1 MSTRVYVPPSFKAER
16 VQLRA
21 EGRPGPL
28 PAEALAAEL
37 SALPG
42 WRLTARQD
50 ALYRLFHFPAVGSAQ
65 LFARLV
71 LALGDELGHP
81 PALRVRGPRVTCR
94 FSTPQSSLQLGGV
107 TGRDFEMARRVS
119 LLR

>member
-1 MSTRVYVPPSFKAER
+1 MNTRVYVPPSSSFKAER
-16 VQLRA
+16 VQLRP

-28 PAEALAAEL
+28 PADALADEL
-37 SALPG
+37 AALPG
-42 WRLTARQD
+42 WRLTVQQD
-50 ALYRLFHFPAVGSAQ
+50 ALYRLFHFPAAGSAQ

-71 LALGDELGHP
+71 LTLGDELGHP

-94 FSTPQSSLQLGGV
+94 LSTSPLGGI
-107 TGRDFEMARRVS
+107 TGRDLEMARRVS